1 MLIAV
6 LPVVYFV
13 VAVVG
18 FARKHR
24 KVTALTAVVMAIA
37 GTLGYCIL
45 FSTIVV
51 TSAEGIIRI
60 IARAARRIGAWLC
73 HTFVVDFALVIR
85 TSLRIA
91 FSSESPKTWFRRPT
105 NLAAT
110 FRS

>member
-1 MLIAV
+1 M

-37 GTLGYCIL
+37 GILGCIL

-91 FSSESPKTWFRRPT
+91 FSSESPKPWSRRPT

>member
-1 MLIAV
+1 V

-18 FARKHR
+18 FDRKHR
-24 KVTALTAVVMAIA
+24 KATALIAVVSAIA

-45 FSTIVV
+45 SGTIIAI
-51 TSAEGIIRI
+51 TFAEGVVRI
-60 IARAARRIGAWLC
+60 IARAIRRIGASLC

-91 FSSESPKTWFRRPT
+91 FSSESPKTWSRRPT

>member
-1 MLIAV
+1 M

-18 FARKHR
+18 FAQKHR

-37 GTLGYCIL
+37 GTLGCIL
-45 FSTIVV
+45 FSTIAV

-91 FSSESPKTWFRRPT
+91 FSSESPKTWSRRPT